1 MTGPNQDPTPWELL
15 RAVQQL
21 RDDLR
26 ADFAALASRLEQM
39 VTKDVYAADQRA
51 VEQRIGTLEGDL
63 DELREQR
70 EREAADTRTNR
81 RLALSALVAP
91 VVVALLVAVLLAKL
105 NV

>member
-1 MTGPNQDPTPWELL
+1 MTSPNQDPTPWELL

-51 VEQRIGTLEGDL
+51 VEQRIGNLEDDL

-70 EREAADTRTNR
+70 EREAADARTNR

-91 VVVALLVAVLLAKL
+91 IVVALLVAVLLAKL
-105 NV
+105 DL

>member
-1 MTGPNQDPTPWELL
+1 MTGPTQDPTPWELL

-63 DELREQR
+63 DDLREQR
-70 EREAADTRTNR
+70 EREAADARTNR

-105 NV
+105 DM

>member
-51 VEQRIGTLEGDL
+51 IEQRIGTLEGDL

-70 EREAADTRTNR
+70 EREAADARTNR

-105 NV
+105 DI

>member
-1 MTGPNQDPTPWELL
+1 MTGPTQDPTPWELL

-26 ADFAALASRLEQM
+26 ADFAALASRLEHM

>member
-70 EREAADTRTNR
+70 EREAADARTNR

-105 NV
+105 DL

>member
-51 VEQRIGTLEGDL
+51 AEQRIGTLEGDL

-70 EREAADTRTNR
+70 EREATDARTNR

-105 NV
+105 DL

>member
-1 MTGPNQDPTPWELL
+1 MTGPTQDPTPWELL

-70 EREAADTRTNR
+70 EREAADARTNR

-105 NV
+105 DM